1 MRKTFAST
9 VATIIKEN
17 ENSSLFLG
25 DIGVFAFRE
34 LISNYPNRAFNI
46 GILEQSMIGVAAGF
60 SKKKLVPFI
69 HTIAPFLVE
78 RALEQI
84 KVDLGY
90 QRLSANLVSVGAS
103 FDYAALGATHHCPG
117 DIGILQTI
125 EDIQLFVPGSPEEL
139 QFQIEKNWD
148 NGKLNYFRLSESS
161 NKTHVDMHSNSWA
174 KISNGSR
181 GTIVVIGPV
190 LDEVLEYAIRSNF
203 EVYYCNQ
210 VNRNAE
216 LISQLQSSEKLIIIE
231 PYYSGPFFKVVK
243 EIFEKKAIRYL
254 EIGIPVEFSRLY
266 GKTSD
271 HYAYFGMTKEKIASR
286 IEAFASEK

>member
-117 DIGILQTI
+117 DI
-125 EDIQLFVPGSPEEL
+125 
-139 QFQIEKNWD
+139 
-148 NGKLNYFRLSESS
+148 GKLNYFRLSESS